1 MILTSPLFLRS
12 RPRIATMATPP
23 ISPAPVQSLNSA
35 RPIAVLLLVSDLVGL
50 GFFLVLN
57 YLLRSEEAP
66 DAAFSLALVGTM
78 TLILLGL
85 YITDAYRPDLRVA
98 GMGAPVRTFI
108 SCVFIGTVLA
118 ALSYLLQATA
128 LTPFLWRSIL
138 LPGLGLFTL
147 WAVLLRAVA
156 GAWVRSH
163 AKQSSCLLLGSD
175 ASILKFEQ
183 DFRRWNP
190 FGNLVVLADPD
201 SDTYPISSR
210 SLQVVGSLEDLP
222 DWSTRSWSGVVVA
235 PQLNLSNQ
243 QLQSLMQL
251 RLKGTPVYNLPNF
264 YEMLWQ
270 KLPPA
275 LLKDTWF
282 TFGGGFQLFTNR
294 TSLKT
299 KRVIDLIISSLLLAI
314 LSPLMLLTAV
324 AIKLES
330 PGNVF
335 YSQLRT
341 GLNGQPF
348 RVYKFRSMRQD
359 AEKMGAQWAQ
369 KRDPR
374 ITRVGYF
381 LRLMRIDELPQLW
394 NVLHGEMSL
403 IGPRP
408 ERPEF
413 DSKLA
418 KQIPYYNLR
427 YLVKPGITGWAQVMY
442 PYGASV
448 EDAYEKLSY
457 DLYYIKNYSIWLDLA
472 IALKTVRI
480 VVLGKG
486 Q

>member
-1 MILTSPLFLRS
+1 MILTSPIFLRS
-12 RPRIATMATPP
+12 RPRVTPMATPP

-35 RPIAVLLLVSDLVGL
+35 RLIAVVLLVSDLLGL
-50 GFFLVLN
+50 GFFFVLN
-57 YLLRSEEAP
+57 YLLRSDEAP
-66 DAAFSLALVGTM
+66 DAAFSLALIGTIS
-78 TLILLGL
+78 LILLGL

-98 GMGAPVRTFI
+98 GMGSPMRTLI
-108 SCVFIGTVLA
+108 SCIVIGIVLA
-118 ALSYLLQATA
+118 TFSYLLQATA

-147 WAVLLRAVA
+147 WAVLLRVVA

-175 ASILKFEQ
+175 ASIVQFEQ

-190 FGNLVVLADPD
+190 FGNLVVLSDPD
-201 SDTYPISSR
+201 SETPPISSR
-210 SLQVVGSLEDLP
+210 SLQAAGSLEDLSY
-222 DWSTRSWSGVVVA
+222 WSERSWSGVVVA
-235 PQLNLSNQ
+235 PQLNLSNH

-275 LLKDTWF
+275 LLRDTWF
-282 TFGGGFQLFTNR
+282 TFSGGFQLFTNR
-294 TSLKT
+294 ASLKI
-299 KRVIDLIISSLLLAI
+299 KRVIDLVVSSVLLAI
-314 LSPLMLLTAV
+314 LLPLMLLTAV

-359 AEKMGAQWAQ
+359 AEKAGAQWAQ

-394 NVLHGEMSL
+394 NVLRGDMSL

-413 DSKLA
+413 DSQLA
-418 KQIPYYNLR
+418 TKIPYYNLR

-448 EDAYEKLSY
+448 ADAYEKVSY

-472 IALKTVRI
+472 IALKTIRI